1 MQFTHAPLE
10 GVVIIEPRVFE
21 DSRGFFMESY
31 NQRAFHEAGITADF
45 VQDNISQSA
54 KGTLRGLHY
63 QLNPHAQGKLVR
75 VTAGEVFDVAVD
87 IRRESKTFGQ
97 WFGLRLS
104 AEKRNAMYVPPGF
117 AHGFVALTDK
127 AEFHYKCTALY
138 APDCDRAIVWNDP
151 EIGIEWPE
159 EVDPDLISDKDR
171 AAPTLANAEM
181 NF

>member
-63 QLNPHAQGKLVR
+63 
-75 VTAGEVFDVAVD
+75 
-87 IRRESKTFGQ
+87 
-97 WFGLRLS
+97 
-104 AEKRNAMYVPPGF
+104 
-117 AHGFVALTDK
+117 
-127 AEFHYKCTALY
+127 
-138 APDCDRAIVWNDP
+138 
-151 EIGIEWPE
+151 
-159 EVDPDLISDKDR
+159 
-171 AAPTLANAEM
+171 
-181 NF
+181 